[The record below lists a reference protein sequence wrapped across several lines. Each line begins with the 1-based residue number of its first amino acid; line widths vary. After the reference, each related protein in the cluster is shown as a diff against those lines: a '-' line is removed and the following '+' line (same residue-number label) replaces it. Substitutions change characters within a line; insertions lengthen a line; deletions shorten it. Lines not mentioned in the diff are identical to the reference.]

1 MDTIERAIEQLDSMG
16 ETEVSVGSGKEPAA
30 RINEPTSE
38 REWETSRDDE
48 DRLIR
53 IDLERL
59 QAGGIVD
66 PHSDQRDQLAEEFR
80 QIKLP
85 LLRHIRGK
93 TASAPHLEHP
103 NLVMVTSSV
112 TGEGKTFTAINL
124 ALSIAMEKEM
134 TVLLVDADVAKP
146 EVTKR
151 LGIEAKKGLTDI
163 LLGEASVEEVLLHTN
178 IPKLTLMP
186 AGRRHPHA
194 TELLA
199 SSAMRALT
207 DELAGRYADRV
218 VIFDSPPLL
227 MTTEARVLAMLMGQ
241 VLLVVEE
248 SKTPQPLVKE
258 AASLLQEVEVVGVV
272 MNKAHRLSRGLYGGG
287 YGYGYGY
294 GYGSGDAGKR

>member
-1 MDTIERAIEQLDSMG
+1 MDTIERAIERLDSIG
-16 ETEVSVGSGKEPAA
+16 ESAEIAVGTGKEQAG
-30 RINEPTSE
+30 TSDQASGSD
-38 REWETSRDDE
+38 WTTSRDDD
-48 DRLIR
+48 DRLIQ

-66 PHSDQRDQLAEEFR
+66 PNSDQRDQLAEEFR

-85 LLRHIRGK
+85 LLKHIRGQ

-103 NLVMVTSSV
+103 NLVMVTSSIA
-112 TGEGKTFTAINL
+112 GEGKTFTAINL
-124 ALSIAMEKEM
+124 ALSIAMEKDM

-146 EVTKR
+146 EVTQR

-186 AGRRHPHA
+186 AGKYHPHA

-199 SSAMRALT
+199 SSAMRTLT
-207 DELAGRYADRV
+207 DELARRYADRV

-248 SKTPQPLVKE
+248 SRTPQPLVKE
-258 AASLLQEVEVVGVV
+258 AASLLQDIEVVGLV
-272 MNKAHRLSRGLYGGG
+272 MNKAHRLSKGLYGGG

-294 GYGSGDAGKR
+294 GHGNAGKR

>member
-1 MDTIERAIEQLDSMG
+1 MDTIERAIEQLDNMVEPKVPAGAG
-16 ETEVSVGSGKEPAA
+16 EGQAA
-30 RINEPTSE
+30 RASCLPSDKD
-38 REWETSRDDE
+38 WAASRDDD

-66 PHSDQRDQLAEEFR
+66 PNSGQRDQLAEEFR

-85 LLRHIRGK
+85 LLKHIRGE

-103 NLVMVTSSV
+103 NLVMVTSSIA
-112 TGEGKTFTAINL
+112 GEGKTFTAINL
-124 ALSIAMEKEM
+124 ALSIAMEKDM

-146 EVTKR
+146 EVTNR

-199 SSAMRALT
+199 SSTMRTLT
-207 DELAGRYADRV
+207 DELARRYADRV

-258 AASLLQEVEVVGVV
+258 AASLLQDVEVVGLV
-272 MNKAHRLSRGLYGGG
+272 MNKAHRLSKGLYGGG

-294 GYGSGDAGKR
+294 GNAGKR